1 MDLILSDLSGIV
13 ILSTR
18 EQSQTKKREANGK
31 DNRPNC
37 WLTVRNSK
45 EQGNWS
51 RSGSNQE
58 RQWYYAYPS

>member
-18 EQSQTKKREANGK
+18 EQSHQKKREANGK

-37 WLTVRNSK
+37 WLTVHNRK
-45 EQGNWS
+45 EQSNWCRTGS
-51 RSGSNQE
+51 RKE
-58 RQWYYAYPS
+58 R